1 MNTTIQALK
10 GFRDFLPEE
19 NSKREYIKSIVAT
32 VFKTFGFESIETPT
46 LEYASLLL
54 GKYGEEA
61 DKLVF
66 TFEDQGGR
74 KIGLRYDQTVPTA
87 RVLAQYQ
94 HLLPKTFRRYQMQN
108 VFRADKPQKGR
119 FREFTQCDADIFGV
133 STSTADA
140 EILAVFYGIFKAIGF
155 TGVTIAVNDR
165 ETLMSALTPLATS
178 AVSVF
183 SLIQSIDKL
192 DKVSPE
198 QVIAEIEKKGLD
210 AVSAAKAVKNV
221 MSTTPSD
228 NLNAITTTAINLG
241 VPSEALKFEPT
252 LARGLDYYT
261 GIIFEAKIANYTVGS
276 VGGGGRY
283 DHLIGDLSGVSIPAV
298 GFGLGFDRT
307 VEAASEL
314 GLIPHVGQQPTVLVT
329 CFSGEQIAYAASIAH
344 TLRQKNIATEL
355 YPDPEAKIAKQFK
368 AADQK
373 NIPFV
378 VVIGQNEV
386 EQQKITLKNMT
397 TGEQKLTSI
406 DEAIVTL
413 TN

>member
-1 MNTTIQALK
+1 MNTTIQTLK

-19 NSKREYIKSIVAT
+19 NSKREYIRAIIAQ
-32 VFKTFGFESIETPT
+32 VFKTFGFESLETPT

-54 GKYGEEA
+54 GKYGDEA

-74 KIGLRYDQTVPTA
+74 KVGLRYDQTVPTA

-119 FREFTQCDADIFGV
+119 FREFTQCDADIFGI
-133 STSTADA
+133 STTTADA
-140 EILAVFYGIFKAIGF
+140 EILAVFYSIFNAIGF
-155 TGVTIAVNDR
+155 SGVTIAINDR
-165 ETLMSALTPLATS
+165 ETLINALTPFANTT
-178 AVSVF
+178 VSVF

-192 DKVSPE
+192 DKLTPD
-198 QVIAEIEKKGLD
+198 QVIAELEKKGLNSQ
-210 AVSAAKAVKNV
+210 SAKSAVKNV
-221 MSTTPSD
+221 MSTSASD
-228 NLNAITTTAINLG
+228 NLKAISETAINLG
-241 VPSEALKFEPT
+241 VDPKALKFEPT

-261 GIIFEAKIANYTVGS
+261 GLIFEAKITGYTVGS

-283 DHLIGDLSGVSIPAV
+283 DRLIGDLSGLNIPAV

-307 VEAASEL
+307 VEAAFEL
-314 GLIPHVGQQPTVLVT
+314 GLIPTNGQQPTVLVT
-329 CFSGEQIAYAASIAH
+329 CFSIDQIAYAASITH

-378 VVIGQNEV
+378 IVIGQNELEKQMV
-386 EQQKITLKNMT
+386 TLKNMA
-397 TGEQKLTSI
+397 TGEQKLISI
-406 DEAIVTL
+406 DEAIASL
-413 TN
+413 TD